1 MASTELPAELGAP
14 GPPPPPDH
22 DPSGGAGAGV
32 GAGAPAPPA
41 PPGPPA
47 KAPPCVLP
55 IDAHADRIVAHVRAH
70 PVTVIHGETGCGK
83 SSRVPLI
90 LLEATPEAKMFV
102 SQPRRIAARALCERV
117 RDTHSDPDEIALR
130 LGHGVRDEA
139 AGKARVIFVTCGYLV
154 RLVAHHPERLADH
167 THVVIDEVHE
177 RTVDADVLCLLCR
190 RLLELRPELRLVLMS
205 ATLAG
210 GLYCDY
216 FKCPP
221 PIFVGAKRFPVDV
234 VFADDIATGA
244 VSRVVGHRFGGRS
257 EAAALQAMRLA
268 NPQIEGAEQL
278 QPWERKRKEVQEQR
292 KKAAREKLEA
302 EGAAGSSADDALED
316 APHAELGKFQHELVV
331 AVCCALARD
340 ASKSCA
346 LVFVPGM
353 ADIGDLTDRLEARGG
368 AYVGDVAGAASELRR
383 FECVPVHSELPHED
397 QARAFAPAT
406 DGRFKVVLATNS
418 AESSV
423 TLPDCDDVLDLG
435 THKALRYDAASH
447 RAVLAPAWVS
457 RASATQRAGRTG
469 RVRPGRCWRL
479 YGKRRFD
486 DALRDHEVSEIHRQP
501 LDAVV
506 LNLRAMIDAPVGPLL
521 ASTLEPPKTQH
532 VNRALAALRES
543 GLLGAPERSANAA
556 ASAEGALTPT
566 GAFVAALGVDLRLGR
581 LVALGVALG
590 VGPLATGAAAALSL
604 PKSPLR
610 SANPLVHGDPG
621 EYNSLVRDGLLARAA
636 FDGGDYCEPAALMRL
651 ERAYAAAPDKH
662 AFCRRHCVAHGRA
675 RQCAQ
680 ASANLRSR
688 VRDALAARGDAAA
701 ADAAGRPPTADELGD
716 PVQLNALRAL
726 LAWTMREQIIK
737 AKAARGAARRGG
749 ARGGRGRAPPP
760 PRAAAAATVL
770 LAGDGARD
778 LRARHVLGLFPP
790 ECLFRYDAGVRT
802 TLTSARPSQAPRRA
816 VVAALHDLAAHF
828 SLSGAWCVFPA
839 HAAAF
844 DGELA
849 PDPRGGGRGRGRRQ
863 AASAAASG
871 AVAAWVARD
880 VLDVPGAAELLDA
893 VFDRRV
899 VDAAARRYDDE
910 RAREGYS
917 YLVLLETSAS
927 KARLKDLRS
936 LLEALPAAVH
946 CYYGARREGV
956 AATASFGGADARDDA
971 KLEFALETTFFGADP
986 LRGQYRWA
994 PQILR
999 GKPAL
1004 RFAPDGEKGRQAWE
1018 AGEPRPP
1025 LLNDLPVGARLLSAM
1040 AMGYRDNQ
1048 LRVWADRPGGPP
1060 RYPGLPPEPPSRRA
1074 VAVKLDVPKPAW
1086 KLVFAPASAGASA
1099 PPSAQVLTPFHSLA
1113 AVAVH
1118 HAADDRDATV
1128 YAVAGAM
1135 VDTAGGGARAESVTV
1150 LPPGDEWLGLA
1161 LRCARDPRSLPPD
1174 ALEAKL
1180 AKAARPDLARAADA
1194 FRDAAGAALRG
1205 RARPDAAS
1213 GAALLAGLAAVF
1225 RPWLPASA
1233 ADDALAARLERLGP
1247 PSAGAV
1253 PPHLARGAI
1262 AQILARAPGRALA
1275 FPMLDA
1281 SFARAVGFPLSP
1293 SALAEHT
1300 GEPCPD
1306 LGAWLLAI
1314 PGVSHDRG
1322 VVSLAPGAP

>member
-1 MASTELPAELGAP
+1 MTPA
-14 GPPPPPDH
+14 
-22 DPSGGAGAGV
+22 
-32 GAGAPAPPA
+32 
-41 PPGPPA
+41 
-47 KAPPCVLP
+47 
-55 IDAHADRIVAHVRAH
+55 
-70 PVTVIHGETGCGK
+70 
-83 SSRVPLI
+83 
-90 LLEATPEAKMFV
+90 
-102 SQPRRIAARALCERV
+102 AARASARQRARPRRPRRPAAAHRRARAVRV

-154 RLVAHHPERLADH
+154 RLVAHHPERLQDH

-244 VSRVVGHRFGGRS
+244 VSRVVGHRFGGRT

-292 KKAAREKLEA
+292 KQAAREKLEA

-368 AYVGDVAGAASELRR
+368 AYVGDVAGTASEIRR

-435 THKALRYDAASH
+435 AHKALRYDAASH
-447 RAVLAPAWVS
+447 RAVLAPAW
-457 RASATQRAGRTG
+457 
-469 RVRPGRCWRL
+469 
-479 YGKRRFD
+479 
-486 DALRDHEVSEIHRQP
+486 P

-521 ASTLEPPKTQH
+521 ASTLEPPKTRH
-532 VNRALAALRES
+532 VERALAALRDA
-543 GLLGAPERSANAA
+543 GLLRAPERSANAA

-581 LVALGVALG
+581 LVALGWHHQG
-590 VGPLATGAAAALSL
+590 Q
-604 PKSPLR
+604 
-610 SANPLVHGDPG
+610 
-621 EYNSLVRDGLLARAA
+621 
-636 FDGGDYCEPAALMRL
+636 
-651 ERAYAAAPDKH
+651 
-662 AFCRRHCVAHGRA
+662 GRA
-675 RQCAQ
+675 R
-680 ASANLRSR
+680 R
-688 VRDALAARGDAAA
+688 
-701 ADAAGRPPTADELGD
+701 
-716 PVQLNALRAL
+716 
-726 LAWTMREQIIK
+726 
-737 AKAARGAARRGG
+737 ARRGG
-749 ARGGRGRAPPP
+749 ARRAARPPP
-760 PRAAAAATVL
+760 APRATVL

-802 TLTSARPSQAPRRA
+802 TFTPAAVAGAAPAPSR
-816 VVAALHDLAAHF
+816 ALHDLAAHF
-828 SLSGAWCVFPA
+828 SLSGAWCVF
-839 HAAAF
+839 
-844 DGELA
+844 
-849 PDPRGGGRGRGRRQ
+849 RRTPPPST
-863 AASAAASG
+863 ASS
-871 AVAAWVARD
+871 
-880 VLDVPGAAELLDA
+880 
-893 VFDRRV
+893 RRTR
-899 VDAAARRYDDE
+899 AAARAPPPPPGGVAGGAPPRGSRGTCSTCPAPPSSSTPSSTAASSTRP
-910 RAREGYS
+910 RAATT
-917 YLVLLETSAS
+917 TSARGLLAPRP
-927 KARLKDLRS
+927 ARRRPAGADLRS
-936 LLEALPAAVH
+936 LLQALPAAVH
-946 CYYGARREGV
+946 CCYGARHEGV

-986 LRGQYRWA
+986 LGPVPLGA
-994 PQILR
+994 PDPP

-1018 AGEPRPP
+1018 SGEPRPP

-1194 FRDAAGAALRG
+1194 FRDAAAPRPGSARRAA
-1205 RARPDAAS
+1205 AR
-1213 GAALLAGLAAVF
+1213 LAGLAAVF
-1225 RPWLPASA
+1225 RPWLPAAA

-1253 PPHLARGAI
+1253 RRTPRGAI
-1262 AQILARAPGRALA
+1262 AQISLPAAPAPDARRDPRRSSRSH
-1275 FPMLDA
+1275 A
-1281 SFARAVGFPLSP
+1281 SSGSATEASTARK
-1293 SALAEHT
+1293 
-1300 GEPCPD
+1300 PD
-1306 LGAWLLAI
+1306 LRAEGETFVRFGRETMEL
-1314 PGVSHDRG
+1314 
-1322 VVSLAPGAP
+1322 